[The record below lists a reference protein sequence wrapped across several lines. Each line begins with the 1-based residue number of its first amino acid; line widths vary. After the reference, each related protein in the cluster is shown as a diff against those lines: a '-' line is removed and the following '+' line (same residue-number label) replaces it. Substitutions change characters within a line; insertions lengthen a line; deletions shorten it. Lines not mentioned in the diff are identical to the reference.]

1 MSLDA
6 QYHVHGYGTLTI
18 NGETV
23 PFQNTVVKSGADI
36 TSWLLSGNTAFTLQ
50 YMYIAF
56 HNGATPPPMSGG
68 DTSTTVSIFHN
79 LTAPNDI
86 LRAPILKPIDV
97 ESSGAGYTRNRL
109 KLLCIT
115 NNMQGAKHGLIC
127 APANNSKIF
136 MLGVV
141 ASPGSSYISDVLYA
155 YSVLSTPISVVI
167 NGQVSIAWNIT
178 VTV

>member
-1 MSLDA
+1 MTLDA
-6 QYHVHGYGTLTI
+6 QYRMYGYGTLTI

-36 TSWLLSGNTAFTLQ
+36 TSWLLSGETAYVLR

-56 HNGATPPPMSGG
+56 HNGTTPPSMSGG
-68 DTSTTVSIFHN
+68 DPSTSVSIFHN

-86 LRAPILKPIDV
+86 LRAPILRPIDA
-97 ESSGAGYTRNRL
+97 ESSAVGYMRNRL

-115 NNMQGAKHGLIC
+115 NNMSGVKHGFVC

-141 ASPGSSYISDVLYA
+141 ASPGSSYTDDILYA

-167 NGQVSIAWNIT
+167 SGQVSIAWNIT
-178 VTV
+178 VTI